1 MKSYGISSWIVN
13 ALTMDEAIKGI
24 ADLRFTEVELSGT
37 GSGLLKAWEDDP
49 IHTCQKLSSVD
60 IQVPSIHGPIAGRRL
75 DHADEVARQASIA
88 ANFVYFDKMKNS
100 GVPEI
105 VIHPTGAGD
114 FSTQEKSAESRAR
127 SVESLKSLAERAGQ
141 MGLRL
146 AVENLGI
153 GRPGSSL
160 SDLLEMIEGTGDH
173 VGICFDVGHAEQAG
187 LDLIHELKTAISAG
201 KLFSLHIHD
210 VNQAG
215 RDHFIPG
222 EGRIDWNAFISE
234 LNACG
239 FNGGRILEISPPETD
254 VAGRLRKVATLRDEW
269 EGIKKNRE

>member
-1 MKSYGISSWIVN
+1 MKSYGISGWIVS
-13 ALTMDEAIKGI
+13 ALTTDEAIEGI
-24 ADLRFTEVELSGT
+24 KCSDFNELELSGT
-37 GSGLLKAWEDDP
+37 GSGLLKAWEDGP
-49 IHTCQKLSSVD
+49 VATCQKLSSVD
-60 IQVPSIHGPIAGRRL
+60 IQVPSIHGPTAGRRL

-88 ANFVYFDKMKNS
+88 ANFVYFDKMKSS
-100 GVPEI
+100 GIPEI

-146 AVENLGI
+146 AVENLGR
-153 GRPGSSL
+153 GRPGSTL

-187 LDLIHELKTAISAG
+187 LDLIHELKTAASAG

-210 VNQAG
+210 VSDAG
-215 RDHFIPG
+215 GDHFIPG
-222 EGRIDWNAFISE
+222 EGRIDWDAFISE
-234 LNACG
+234 LDACG
-239 FNGGRILEISPPETD
+239 FRGGRILEISPPEAD
-254 VAGRLRKVATLRDEW
+254 VAERLCKLALLRDEW
-269 EGIKKNRE
+269 EGIERNHE